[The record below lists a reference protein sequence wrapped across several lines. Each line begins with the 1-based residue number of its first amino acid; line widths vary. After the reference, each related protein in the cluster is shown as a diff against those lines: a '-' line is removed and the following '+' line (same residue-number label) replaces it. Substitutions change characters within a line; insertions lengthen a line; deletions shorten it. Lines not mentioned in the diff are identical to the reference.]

1 MWVQTQA
8 SSLHCR
14 FTHGAQPL
22 VLYKVNC
29 IHSKLC
35 LDLFVVHIRCLP
47 DSTDYQRALGK
58 REAVAVLEK
67 KADLFSFH
75 FSEGL
80 AILFKDKKEKIMLK
94 GRSRSVFT
102 FLNLEKQ
109 RMLVSPLLLS
119 SGKASPQALWSQ
131 WNSRTREV
139 FKREDGGGDWQERNA
154 GRR

>member
-1 MWVQTQA
+1 M
-8 SSLHCR
+8 
-14 FTHGAQPL
+14 
-22 VLYKVNC
+22 
-29 IHSKLC
+29 
-35 LDLFVVHIRCLP
+35 VHIRCLP

-109 RMLVSPLLLS
+109 RMLVSPLLL
-119 SGKASPQALWSQ
+119 L
-131 WNSRTREV
+131 RESITPGSMEPME
-139 FKREDGGGDWQERNA
+139 FKNKRSV
-154 GRR
+154 

>member
-1 MWVQTQA
+1 MGPNSGLKLALPIYPW
-8 SSLHCR
+8 
-14 FTHGAQPL
+14 AQPL
-22 VLYKVNC
+22 ALYKVNC

-35 LDLFVVHIRCLP
+35 LDIFVVHIRCLP
-47 DSTDYQRALGK
+47 DSTDYQRTLGK
-58 REAVAVLEK
+58 GEAVAVLEK

-109 RMLVSPLLLS
+109 RMLVSPLLL
-119 SGKASPQALWSQ
+119 L
-131 WNSRTREV
+131 RESITPGSMEPMELKN
-139 FKREDGGGDWQERNA
+139 KRSV
-154 GRR
+154 